1 MSLKEVEAIRQLL
14 TGLLMDALPNQEGQF
29 VGILAWSRD
38 TDGALRGGRR
48 RRGEGKRRD
57 NMLQYSHSHIAQ
69 MYKTRRADNYSSTY
83 VHELTGQL

>member
-1 MSLKEVEAIRQLL
+1 MSLKEVEAVRQLL

-38 TDGALRGGRR
+38 TDGTLRGGGGGG
-48 RRGEGKRRD
+48 GEGKRRD

-83 VHELTGQL
+83 VGELTGQL